1 MMERSSHELPEP
13 KRKRKSLPCPLTR
26 THIEDVKHCGF
37 CGLCPSL
44 APQTDTCKERD
55 GEKCDFQTMRQHRV
69 LSTVAPENGWRVCLN
84 CGVYE
89 RFQDMTDECCMTKTG
104 QKCIFRESVG
114 ASSSSV
120 RRSIPDDE
128 VESVQSDSDAV
139 GWLFTLSNK
148 ARTASVA
155 EHRTCG

>member
-1 MMERSSHELPEP
+1 MAQVLRGNHSRSHFGGSFMMERSSHELPEP

-89 RFQDMTDECCMTKTG
+89 RFQDMTDECCMTQTG
-104 QKCIFRESVG
+104 KKCIFKEFGG

-128 VESVQSDSDAV
+128 V
-139 GWLFTLSNK
+139 
-148 ARTASVA
+148 
-155 EHRTCG
+155 

>member
-1 MMERSSHELPEP
+1 MNFELPEP
-13 KRKRKSLPCPLTR
+13 ERNKKSLPCPLTR

-37 CGLCPSL
+37 CGLCPSR

-55 GEKCDFQTMRQHRV
+55 GGKKCVFQTMRQHRV
-69 LSTVAPENGWRVCLN
+69 LSRVAPEKGRVCLK

-89 RFQDMTDECCMTKTG
+89 VFQDMTDECCMTQTG
-104 QKCIFRESVG
+104 KKCIFGEFVG
-114 ASSSSV
+114 ALSSLV
-120 RRSIPDDE
+120 RRSVPDDK
-128 VESVQSDSDAV
+128 VETVQSDSDAV
-139 GWLFTLSNK
+139 GGLFHRSTK